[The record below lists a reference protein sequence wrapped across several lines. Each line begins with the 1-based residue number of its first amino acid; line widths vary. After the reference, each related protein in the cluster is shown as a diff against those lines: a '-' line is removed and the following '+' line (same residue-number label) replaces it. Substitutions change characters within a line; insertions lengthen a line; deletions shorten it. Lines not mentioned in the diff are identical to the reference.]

1 MHDDGVLRDH
11 DFHPDESSVR
21 IFCTPDRGILRLDN
35 QIVITEARH
44 DGVVLRHYA
53 LADRW
58 FKVNVTTDLAGNV
71 VDTGDPGQRFAYN
84 CDIATPMERDA
95 GRTFGVDLF
104 IDVLVRDNATSYIVG
119 DQDEFQQAIEHG
131 LISRAEHRAHDM
143 VCKTSSNSLS
153 AADSLSGCTN
163 SPRSL
168 PAGLRPRRRWNAARF
183 PVVCSRDCAEP
194 GTTLLPRS
202 WPLRRSTQTRRPV
215 PRQQPAGHPPRHKWS
230 NAAQPMV
237 TAPEWTT

>member
-131 LISRAEHRAHDM
+131 LISRAEHRGARH
-143 VCKTSSNSLS
+143 
-153 AADSLSGCTN
+153 
-163 SPRSL
+163 
-168 PAGLRPRRRWNAARF
+168 GLQDLLELIERGRLLVWLHELAPFVACRPPTAPPMER
-183 PVVCSRDCAEP
+183 
-194 GTTLLPRS
+194 G
-202 WPLRRSTQTRRPV
+202 PV
-215 PRQQPAGHPPRHKWS
+215 PRRLQPRLRRTWDDSPAS
-230 NAAQPMV
+230 
-237 TAPEWTT
+237 